1 MYLWSV
7 RKEVRLLFDVAE
19 MKELVEKLNKYR
31 DAYYNQNTS
40 LITDREYDTLYDKLC
55 QMEREGGLIL
65 SNSPTQS
72 VGYEIRSKLP
82 KVKHNHPLLSLDKTT
97 DTQEFLDFFGGKE
110 FILMAKLDGLT
121 VSIKYDKGKFV
132 SAETRG
138 DGEIGEDISH
148 NAPMFK
154 NLPLTIPYD
163 GELIVD
169 GECIIYEDE
178 LQKINKRENTD
189 YKNVRN
195 LVSGTVRQ
203 LDSKICA
210 NRNVYFIAWK
220 LQTMPKSEYYHYL
233 FVQPNPQKPPRP
245 VVDLNLHNDR
255 LQFLSDLGFDTVKRL
270 FITQN
275 KNLPTL
281 EAYIHW
287 LKTSCELLRM
297 PIDGMVG
304 MFNDIKYGE
313 SLGMT
318 GHHPKHSLA
327 FKFYQEENETTLKDI
342 EWATSRTGQ
351 VNPVAVF
358 EPVEIDGTTVSRATL
373 NNVSCIK
380 EFELGIGDTITVIKS
395 NQIIPMVT
403 QNLTRSNTYKIPE
416 VCPSCGHPTVIKND
430 NGREMLYCTNRQCKA
445 VLHDSIANFA
455 SRNAMNIVGIS
466 DERLRVLIDEGFI
479 EDYADLY
486 DLRYHKDEL
495 TKLSGFG
502 EDSVNNMLQA
512 IEDSR
517 NCEMAN
523 VIVAIGIP
531 NIGKSTA
538 KIIAEECARNFNP
551 IVDRNV
557 LDTLLWLATGE
568 YDWSELPSIGELT
581 SNVINDYVF
590 ANASLIMRLK
600 NNLNIKM
607 PALSNINQDDWQAG
621 KTFCITGK
629 LEHFDNRAAL
639 VYDIEIHGGKVVSS
653 VTKKTDYLITND
665 KTSGSSKNKAAA
677 KYGTK
682 IITEAE
688 YCLGDK
694 NF

>member
-1 MYLWSV
+1 M
-7 RKEVRLLFDVAE
+7 FDVAE
-19 MKELVEKLNKYR
+19 MKELVEKLNEYR

-40 LITDREYDTLYDKLC
+40 LITDREYDSLYDKLC
-55 QMEREGGLIL
+55 QTERESGLIL

-233 FVQPNPQKPPRP
+233 FVQPNPKKPPRP

-275 KNLPTL
+275 KNLPTI

-287 LKTSCELLRM
+287 LKSSCESLHM

-466 DERLRVLIDEGFI
+466 DERLRVLIDKGFI

-486 DLRYHKDEL
+486 DLQYHKDEL

-517 NCEMAN
+517 DCEMAN

-538 KIIAEECARNFNP
+538 KIIAEECARNFNY
-551 IVDRNV
+551 ITDRNAIS
-557 LDTLLWLATGE
+557 TLIWLATSN
-568 YDWSELPSIGELT
+568 YNWSKLSSIGELT
-581 SNVINDYVF
+581 SNAINDYVF
-590 ANASLIMRLK
+590 DNASLIMRLN
-600 NNLNIKM
+600 NNLNVKM
-607 PALSNINQDDWQAG
+607 PALSNINQDDWRAG

-639 VYDIEIHGGKVVSS
+639 VYSIESAGGKVVSS

-682 IITEAE
+682 IITETE

>member
-1 MYLWSV
+1 M
-7 RKEVRLLFDVAE
+7 FDVAE

-40 LITDREYDTLYDKLC
+40 LITDREYDSLYDKLC
-55 QMEREGGLIL
+55 QMEVENGLIL

-72 VGYEIRSKLP
+72 VGYTVSSKLE

-233 FVQPNPQKPPRP
+233 FVQPNPKKPPRP

-275 KNLPTL
+275 KNLPTI

-287 LKTSCELLRM
+287 LKSSCESLHM

-380 EFELGIGDTITVIKS
+380 DLELGIGDTITVIKS

-486 DLRYHKDEL
+486 DLKYHKDAL

-517 NCEMAN
+517 DCEMAN

-551 IVDRNV
+551 IVGRNV

-581 SNVINDYVF
+581 SNTINDYVF
-590 ANASLIMRLK
+590 ANANLIMRLNK
-600 NNLNIKM
+600 NLNIKM

-677 KYGTK
+677 KHGTK

>member
-1 MYLWSV
+1 M
-7 RKEVRLLFDVAE
+7 FDVVE

-40 LITDREYDTLYDKLC
+40 LITDREYDSLYDKLC
-55 QMEREGGLIL
+55 QMERESGLIL

-220 LQTMPKSEYYHYL
+220 LQTMPKSEHYHYL
-233 FVQPNPQKPPRP
+233 FVQPNPKKPPRP

-270 FITQN
+270 FIIQN
-275 KNLPTL
+275 KNLPTI

-287 LKTSCELLRM
+287 LKSSCELLHM

-403 QNLTRSNTYKIPE
+403 QNLTRSNTYKIPK

-486 DLRYHKDEL
+486 DLKYRKDEL
-495 TKLSGFG
+495 VKLSGFG

-512 IEDSR
+512 IEDSKD
-517 NCEMAN
+517 CEMAN

-551 IVDRNV
+551 IVDKNV

-581 SNVINDYVF
+581 SNTINEYVF
-590 ANASLIMRLK
+590 ANANLIMRLNK
-600 NNLNIKM
+600 NLNIKM
-607 PALSNINQDDWQAG
+607 PALSNTNQDDWQAG

-677 KYGTK
+677 KHGTK

>member
-1 MYLWSV
+1 M
-7 RKEVRLLFDVAE
+7 FDVVG

-40 LITDREYDTLYDKLC
+40 LITDREYDSLYDKLC
-55 QMEREGGLIL
+55 QMERESGLIL

-72 VGYEIRSKLP
+72 VGYTVSSKLE
-82 KVKHNHPLLSLDKTT
+82 KVKHSHPLLSLDKTT
-97 DTQEFLDFFGGKE
+97 EINEFADYFKGRDCL
-110 FILMAKLDGLT
+110 LMAKLDGLT
-121 VSIKYDKGKFV
+121 CSITYKNGKLFR
-132 SAETRG
+132 AETRG
-138 DGEIGEDISH
+138 DGEIGEDITV
-148 NAPMFK
+148 NARVFS
-154 NLPLTIPYD
+154 NLPLTIPYN
-163 GELIVD
+163 GELVID
-169 GECIIYEDE
+169 GECIISQEDFE
-178 LQKINKRENTD
+178 RINNPLIKKAEVEGKAKGLQGKDLAD
-189 YKNVRN
+189 YVHKNSFANPRN

-203 LDSKICA
+203 LDNKIVKS
-210 NRNVYFIAWK
+210 RNVKFLAWK
-220 LQTMPKSEYYHYL
+220 LYSIGKDKKIDSHYRRL
-233 FVQPNPQKPPRP
+233 IA
-245 VVDLNLHNDR
+245 LNN
-255 LQFLSDLGFDTVKRL
+255 LGFDIVPCDYFDTKVNQ
-270 FITQN
+270 IN
-275 KNLPTL
+275 D
-281 EAYIHW
+281 E
-287 LKTSCELLRM
+287 SCQLGIEVIKDKCKSM
-297 PIDGMVG
+297 SIPIDGMVG
-304 MFNDIKYGE
+304 MFDDIKYGE

-479 EDYADLY
+479 KDYADLY
-486 DLRYHKDEL
+486 DLQYHKDEL

-517 NCEMAN
+517 DCEMAN

-551 IVDRNV
+551 IIDKNA

-581 SNVINDYVF
+581 SNAINEYVF
-590 ANASLIMRLK
+590 VNANLIMRLNK
-600 NNLNIKM
+600 NLNIKM
-607 PALSNINQDDWQAG
+607 PALSNTNQDDWQAG

-677 KYGTK
+677 KHGTK

>member
-1 MYLWSV
+1 
-7 RKEVRLLFDVAE
+7 LFDVAE

-40 LITDREYDTLYDKLC
+40 LITDREYDSLYDKLC
-55 QMEREGGLIL
+55 QMERESGLIL

-220 LQTMPKSEYYHYL
+220 LQTIPKSEYYHYL
-233 FVQPNPQKPPRP
+233 FTQPNPKNPPRP

-275 KNLPTL
+275 KNLPTI

-287 LKTSCELLRM
+287 LKSSCELLHM
-297 PIDGMVG
+297 PIDGIVG

-395 NQIIPMVT
+395 NQIIPMVA

-479 EDYADLY
+479 EDYTDLY
-486 DLRYHKDEL
+486 DLKYRKDEL
-495 TKLSGFG
+495 VKLSGFG
-502 EDSVNNMLQA
+502 GDSVNNMLQA

-517 NCEMAN
+517 DCEMAN

-677 KYGTK
+677 KHGTK

-694 NF
+694 NS

>member
-1 MYLWSV
+1 M
-7 RKEVRLLFDVAE
+7 FDVVE

-40 LITDREYDTLYDKLC
+40 LITDREYDSLYDKLC
-55 QMEREGGLIL
+55 QMERESGLIL

-220 LQTMPKSEYYHYL
+220 LQTIPKSEYYHYL
-233 FVQPNPQKPPRP
+233 FVQPNPKKPPRP

-287 LKTSCELLRM
+287 LKTSCELLHM

-304 MFNDIKYGE
+304 MFDDIKYGE

-318 GHHPKHSLA
+318 GHHPRHSLA

-342 EWATSRTGQ
+342 EWSTSRTGQ

-403 QNLTRSNTYKIPE
+403 QNLTRSNTYKIPD

-430 NGREMLYCTNRQCKA
+430 NGREMLYCTNQQCKA

-486 DLRYHKDEL
+486 DLKYRKDEL
-495 TKLSGFG
+495 VKLSGFG

-517 NCEMAN
+517 DCEMAN

-551 IVDRNV
+551 IVDKNA

-581 SNVINDYVF
+581 SNTINDYVF
-590 ANASLIMRLK
+590 ANANLIMRLNK
-600 NNLNIKM
+600 NLNIKM
-607 PALSNINQDDWQAG
+607 PVLSNTNQDDWRAG

>member
-1 MYLWSV
+1 M
-7 RKEVRLLFDVAE
+7 FDVAE
-19 MKELVEKLNKYR
+19 MKELVEKLNEYR

-40 LITDREYDTLYDKLC
+40 LITDREYDSLYDKLC
-55 QMEREGGLIL
+55 QTERESGLIL

-233 FVQPNPQKPPRP
+233 FVQPNPKKPPRP

-275 KNLPTL
+275 KNLPTI

-287 LKTSCELLRM
+287 LKSSCESLHM

-380 EFELGIGDTITVIKS
+380 DLELGIGDTITVIKS

-486 DLRYHKDEL
+486 DLKYRKDEL

-517 NCEMAN
+517 DCEMAN

-557 LDTLLWLATGE
+557 VDTLLWLATGE

-581 SNVINDYVF
+581 SNAINDYVF
-590 ANASLIMRLK
+590 ANASLIMRLNK
-600 NNLNIKM
+600 NLNIKM

>member
-1 MYLWSV
+1 MYLWSA

-40 LITDREYDTLYDKLC
+40 LITDREYDSLYDKLC
-55 QMEREGGLIL
+55 QMERESGLIL

-178 LQKINKRENTD
+178 LQKINKRENTG

-220 LQTMPKSEYYHYL
+220 LQTIPKSEYYHYL
-233 FVQPNPQKPPRP
+233 FVQPNPKKPPRP

-275 KNLPTL
+275 KNLPTI

-287 LKTSCELLRM
+287 LKSSCELLHM

-304 MFNDIKYGE
+304 MFNDIEYGE

-327 FKFYQEENETTLKDI
+327 FKFYQEENETTLKGI
-342 EWATSRTGQ
+342 EWSTSRTGQ

-358 EPVEIDGTTVSRATL
+358 EPVEIDGTTVSRAML

-486 DLRYHKDEL
+486 DLKYRKDEL
-495 TKLSGFG
+495 VKLSGFG

-517 NCEMAN
+517 DCEMAN

-551 IVDRNV
+551 IVDRSA

-607 PALSNINQDDWQAG
+607 PALNNTNQDDWQAG

-677 KYGTK
+677 KHGTK

>member
-1 MYLWSV
+1 
-7 RKEVRLLFDVAE
+7 LFDVAE
-19 MKELVEKLNKYR
+19 MKELVEKLNEYR

-40 LITDREYDTLYDKLC
+40 LITDREYDSLYDKLC
-55 QMEREGGLIL
+55 QMERESGLIL

-233 FVQPNPQKPPRP
+233 FVQPNPKKPPRP

-275 KNLPTL
+275 KNLPTI

-287 LKTSCELLRM
+287 LKSSCESLHM

-380 EFELGIGDTITVIKS
+380 DLELGIGDTITVIKS

-403 QNLTRSNTYKIPE
+403 QNLTRSNTYKIPD

-486 DLRYHKDEL
+486 DLKYRKDEL
-495 TKLSGFG
+495 VKLSGFG

-517 NCEMAN
+517 DCEMAN

-551 IVDRNV
+551 IVDKNV

-581 SNVINDYVF
+581 SNAINGYVF
-590 ANASLIMRLK
+590 ANANLIMRLNK
-600 NNLNIKM
+600 NLNIKM
-607 PALSNINQDDWQAG
+607 PALSNTNQDDWQAG

-639 VYDIEIHGGKVVSS
+639 VYDIEIHGGKVVSG